1 MFHVKIEVEQH
12 KNGISLQYKTRDYNK
27 KSDALFSSDSEKTQ
41 FEELFPQKKKIVEN
55 SPIVQSKV
63 LFY

>member
-12 KNGISLQYKTRDYNK
+12 KNGISLQYKTRDNNK
-27 KSDALFSSDSEKTQ
+27 KSDVLFSSDSEKTQ
-41 FEELFPQKKKIVEN
+41 FQELFPQKKKTIEN

-63 LFY
+63 LYH